1 MPLPPRNYT
10 KPLLRAPFHKCGGK
24 EQEWET
30 QRVAF
35 RRPKKKKV
43 HNTRKRITGKWTTEN
58 LSAVSPLYVILKPID
73 KIKGIAD
80 DEVVV
85 FRARDDGQGDC
96 YLKEETDDV
105 IARKVFGE
113 YQKLLLAHV
122 NESDSSDIPPK

>member
-1 MPLPPRNYT
+1 MDNGKSIGSQSALDI
-10 KPLLRAPFHKCGGK
+10 LLDKN
-24 EQEWET
+24 
-30 QRVAF
+30 
-35 RRPKKKKV
+35 
-43 HNTRKRITGKWTTEN
+43 NTDSVYLCDSTGKLVRWEQI
-58 LSAVSPLYVILKPID
+58 AVVPMDSRLYVILKPID